1 MDGLFKRLGNR
12 FEVLPEKFLRVKKRI
27 WLGFFLVIAAAVPGA
42 MQFEMDLS
50 DEQFFSQTDE
60 VRQAYDKFRSQ
71 FGGDDSVYIVYR
83 AKDGNVFSHQSLKAV
98 HDAQEELL
106 NYRLHLSAGESSPL
120 DHMVDITSLINVS
133 YLEPSDNAL
142 ISRPL
147 VGHNIPTDL
156 NQLNALRETALNH
169 PDYPLVYVSKDGEYG
184 AMLIRTDFRTNK
196 PENTDFENLSG
207 FDSFTPDITA
217 VDSNNFIEEE
227 IETTMTSPTFEE
239 YTVFYHAI
247 EKIITQPKYS
257 NALEYYPIGGA
268 AINAY
273 INDVMLPQINF
284 WTMVSVILISVIM
297 WVLFRSLS
305 ALVWPLMIIGLS
317 AFFMVATLG
326 YLEIRMNMMIN
337 VVVLLILAIGV
348 ADSIHI
354 LSSYIFFRKQ
364 GEDHA
369 DALKLTFR
377 KSGLAVTI
385 TSITTGAGMLSLMIV
400 PLIPIQLFGF
410 ASALGVFYA
419 FALSIIM
426 LPLMINLW
434 GPMKKNHQAKTE
446 HHIIQSMLRKI
457 EHLSHINPKINIS
470 IFTVITII
478 LLYGASQVQ
487 VDTNFIKLFGE
498 NTWMRQA
505 QETVEEKMGGTM
517 ALEIMLSSKEDEAL
531 LNPELLN
538 TVDDLQHWLETDM
551 AEVVVKTNSLVNII
565 KDSYR
570 SLNGGQQSYYK
581 IPQDKQ
587 VLQQTLFM
595 FSNANP
601 RDRALLVSDD
611 YRKTHITVVFKNRG
625 SKDYMIL
632 FDKIQ
637 KHIDKV
643 FAQHKIN
650 DDSLNITPT
659 GSMVVMMRIIDYV
672 SWSQINGFGMALLSI
687 SVILFLTFRS
697 FKIGLI
703 ALYPNLLPII
713 TVFGIMG
720 YSGVALDTDT
730 LLVAPMLIGIV
741 VDDTIHF
748 LTHYRA
754 LMEEHDDFNKAIIGS
769 FREVGQAITFTSII
783 LVGAF
788 VCFTFLDHNGLKN
801 FGMLASVAMA
811 TALAGDLLL
820 LPALLKIS
828 KTRFPKANPSSDDQ
842 ADNDIDA
849 NPQTQTITG

>member
-1 MDGLFKRLGNR
+1 MDSLFKRLGNR

-27 WLGFFLVIAAAVPGA
+27 WFGFLLIVVAAVPGA
-42 MQFEMDLS
+42 MKFEMDLS

-83 AKDGNVFSHQSLKAV
+83 AKDGNVFSQQSLKAV

-106 NYRLHLSAGESSPL
+106 NYRLKLSPEETSPL

-133 YLEPSDNAL
+133 YLEPSTNAL

-147 VGHNIPTDL
+147 VGHNIPTDKEAL
-156 NQLNALRETALNH
+156 NLLRKTALNH

-196 PENTDFENLSG
+196 PENTDFENLGG
-207 FDSFTPDITA
+207 FDSSSLDITA
-217 VDSNNFIEEE
+217 INSDELIDEE
-227 IETTMTSPTFEE
+227 IVTTMTSPTFDE

-247 EKIITQPKYS
+247 EKIIKQPQYAS
-257 NALEYYPIGGA
+257 ALEYYPIGGA

-273 INDVMLPQINF
+273 INDIMLPQINF
-284 WTMVSVILISVIM
+284 WTMVSVILIAVIM

-364 GEDHA
+364 GKDHNES
-369 DALKLTFR
+369 LKFTFR

-385 TSITTGAGMLSLMIV
+385 TSITTGTGMLALMFV

-419 FALSIIM
+419 FGLSIVM

-446 HHIIQSMLRKI
+446 HHIIQGLLRKI

-470 IFTVITII
+470 IFTVFTVI
-478 LLYGASQVQ
+478 LLYGASQIQ
-487 VDTNFIKLFGE
+487 VDTNFIKLFSE

-517 ALEIMLSSKEDEAL
+517 ALEIMLSSKKEEAL
-531 LNPELLN
+531 LNPDVLN
-538 TVDDLQHWLETDM
+538 TINELQLWLENDM
-551 AEVVVKTNSLVNII
+551 ADVVVKTNSLVNII

-570 SLNGGQQSYYK
+570 SLNGGQQEYYK
-581 IPQDKQ
+581 IPQNKQ

-601 RDRALLVSDD
+601 KDRALLVSDD

-625 SKDYMIL
+625 SKEYMVL

-637 KHIDKV
+637 GHIDEV
-643 FAQHKIN
+643 FAKHKAA
-650 DDSLNITPT
+650 DSTLNITPT

-697 FKIGLI
+697 FRVGLI

-788 VCFTFLDHNGLKN
+788 ICFTFLDHNGLKN

-820 LPALLKIS
+820 LPALLKIT
-828 KTRFPKANPSSDDQ
+828 KTRFPGAKNNTDINTDQ
-842 ADNDIDA
+842 K
-849 NPQTQTITG
+849 TQTVAG

>member
-1 MDGLFKRLGNR
+1 MDGLFRRLGNR
-12 FEVLPEKFLRVKKRI
+12 FEVLPEKFLANRKWI
-27 WLGFFLVIAAAVPGA
+27 WLGFFLTIMAAVPGV
-42 MQFEMDLS
+42 MKFEMDLS

-60 VRQAYDKFRSQ
+60 VRQAYDRFRAQ
-71 FGGDDSVYIVYR
+71 FGGDDSVYLVYR
-83 AKDGNVFSHQSLKAV
+83 AKDGDVFSHASLKAI
-98 HDAQEELL
+98 HDVQEELL
-106 NYRLHLSAGESSPL
+106 NYRQNLKPGESSPL

-147 VGHNIPTDL
+147 VGHHIPTDAEEL
-156 NQLNALRETALNH
+156 KALRNRALQH
-169 PDYPLVYVSKDGEYG
+169 PDYPLVYVSRDGKYG

-196 PENTDFENLSG
+196 PEA
-207 FDSFTPDITA
+207 DSFETMDGSFDFNIDITA
-217 VDSNNFIEEE
+217 IDNNEVIEEE
-227 IETTMTSPTFEE
+227 ISSVMKSPSFEE

-247 EKIITQPKYS
+247 EDIIQQKKYTDVV
-257 NALEYYPIGGA
+257 EYFPIGGA

-273 INDVMLPQINF
+273 INDEMLPQINF
-284 WTMVSVILISVIM
+284 WTMVSVIIIAIIM
-297 WVLFRSLS
+297 WVLFRSFS
-305 ALVWPLMIIGLS
+305 ALVWPLVIIGLS
-317 AFFMVATLG
+317 AFFMVSTLG
-326 YLEIRMNMMIN
+326 YLDVRMNMMIN
-337 VVVLLILAIGV
+337 VVILLILAIGV

-364 GEDHA
+364 GKDHLE
-369 DALKLTFR
+369 ALRLTFR

-385 TSITTGAGMLSLMIV
+385 TSVTTGAGMLALLFV

-426 LPLMINLW
+426 LPLMINFW
-434 GPMKKNHQAKTE
+434 GPMKKDHQAKTE
-446 HHIIQSMLRKI
+446 HHVIQLLLRKV
-457 EHLSHINPKINIS
+457 EHLSHINPAINIS
-470 IFTVITII
+470 FFTVITLI
-478 LLYGASQVQ
+478 LLYGAAQIK
-487 VDTNFIKLFGE
+487 VDTNFIKLFSE

-517 ALEIMLSSKEDEAL
+517 ALEIMLDSKQDEAI

-538 TVDDLQHWLETDM
+538 SVDELQLWLETELAD
-551 AEVVVKTNSLVNII
+551 VVVKTNSLVNIV

-570 SLNGGQQSYYK
+570 SLNAGDQSYYR
-581 IPQDKQ
+581 IPQDAQ
-587 VLQQTLFM
+587 VLRQTLFM
-595 FSNANP
+595 FGNANP

-625 SKDYMIL
+625 SKEYIEL
-632 FDKIQ
+632 FKTIKQ
-637 KHIDKV
+637 QIEQQ
-643 FAQHKIN
+643 FAVHLQT
-650 DDSLNITPT
+650 DSSLKITPT
-659 GSMVVMMRIIDYV
+659 GGMVVMMRIVDYV

-687 SVILFLTFRS
+687 SVILLLTFRS
-697 FKIGLI
+697 WRVGVI

-754 LMEEHDDFNKAIIGS
+754 LMEEHDDFDKAIIGA
-769 FREVGQAITFTSII
+769 FREVGQAITFTSLI

-801 FGMLASVAMA
+801 FGMLASLAMA

-828 KTRFPKANPSSDDQ
+828 RTRFNKNKLPTSSQ
-842 ADNDIDA
+842 TS
-849 NPQTQTITG
+849 TQTAS

>member
-1 MDGLFKRLGNR
+1 MDGLFRRFGNR
-12 FEVLPEKFLRVKKRI
+12 FEALPEKFLGRKKSI
-27 WLGFFLVIAAAVPGA
+27 WAGFILIVIAALPGV
-42 MQFEMDLS
+42 MKFEMDLS

-60 VRQAYDKFRSQ
+60 VRQAYDRFRAQ
-71 FGGDDSVYIVYR
+71 FGGDDSVYLVYR
-83 AKDGNVFSHQSLKAV
+83 AKDGDVFSQSTLQAI
-98 HDAQEELL
+98 HDVQEELL
-106 NYRLHLSAGESSPL
+106 NYRQKLKPGETSPL
-120 DHMVDITSLINVS
+120 DHIVDITSLINVS
-133 YLEPSDNAL
+133 YLQPSSNAL

-147 VGHNIPTDL
+147 VGHHIPADKK
-156 NQLNALRETALNH
+156 QLQQLRQIALSH

-184 AMLIRTDFRTNK
+184 AILIRTDFRTNK
-196 PENTDFENLSG
+196 PDT
-207 FDSFTPDITA
+207 DSFDDIGSASDFNIDITA
-217 VDSNNFIEEE
+217 LDSDSVFEED
-227 IETTMTSPTFEE
+227 ISSVMKSPSFEE

-247 EKIITQPKYS
+247 EDIIQQKKYTDVV
-257 NALEYYPIGGA
+257 EYFPIGGA

-273 INDVMLPQINF
+273 INDEMLPQINF
-284 WTMVSVILISVIM
+284 WTMVSVILIAVIM
-297 WVLFRSLS
+297 WVLFRSFS
-305 ALVWPLMIIGLS
+305 ALLWPLVIIGLS
-317 AFFMVATLG
+317 AYFMVATLG
-326 YLEIRMNMMIN
+326 YLDIRMNMMIN

-364 GEDHA
+364 GEDHLA
-369 DALKLTFR
+369 ALRFTFR

-385 TSITTGAGMLSLMIV
+385 TSVTTGSGMLALLFV

-419 FALSIIM
+419 FALSIVM

-434 GPMKKNHQAKTE
+434 GPMNKDHQAKTE
-446 HHIIQSMLRKI
+446 HHLIQILLRKI
-457 EHLSHINPKINIS
+457 EHLSHINPVVNIS
-470 IFTVITII
+470 FFSVITVI
-478 LLYGASQVQ
+478 LLYGATQIQ
-487 VDTNFIKLFGE
+487 VDTNFIKLFSE

-517 ALEIMLSSKEDEAL
+517 ALEIMLDSEQDEAILNPAL
-531 LNPELLN
+531 LNSIDELQ
-538 TVDDLQHWLETDM
+538 VWLQTELPD
-551 AEVVVKTNSLVNII
+551 VVVKTNSLVNIV

-570 SLNGGQQSYYK
+570 SLNAGDQSYYR
-581 IPQDKQ
+581 IPQDPQ
-587 VLQQTLFM
+587 VLRQTLFM

-625 SKDYMIL
+625 SKEYIAL
-632 FDKIQ
+632 FNKIQ
-637 KHIDKV
+637 QQINQQ
-643 FAQHKIN
+643 FATQLLA
-650 DDSLNITPT
+650 DSSLKITPT

-687 SVILFLTFRS
+687 SVILLITFRS
-697 FKIGLI
+697 MRIGII

-754 LMEEHDDFNKAIIGS
+754 LMEEHDDFDKAIVGA

-788 VCFTFLDHNGLKN
+788 ICFTFLDHNGLKN
-801 FGMLASVAMA
+801 FGMLASIAMA

-820 LPALLKIS
+820 LPALLKITR
-828 KTRFPKANPSSDDQ
+828 TRFNQDVLPSS
-842 ADNDIDA
+842 
-849 NPQTQTITG
+849 QTVS

>member
-1 MDGLFKRLGNR
+1 MEGLFKRLGNR
-12 FEVLPEKFLRVKKRI
+12 FEKLPDKLLNNKKII
-27 WLGFFLVIAAAVPGA
+27 WTGFILIIAAAIPGA
-42 MQFEMDLS
+42 MKFEMDLS

-60 VRQAYDKFRSQ
+60 VRQAYDTFRAQ
-71 FGGDDSVYIVYR
+71 FGGDDSVYLVYK
-83 AKDGNVFSHQSLKAV
+83 AKDGDVFSHQSLKAV

-106 NYRLHLSAGESSPL
+106 NYRLKLKPGETSPL

-133 YLEPSDNAL
+133 YLEPSSDAL

-147 VGHNIPTDL
+147 VGHTIPTDQK
-156 NQLNALRETALNH
+156 QLDEIKNIALTH
-169 PDYPLVYVSKDGEYG
+169 PDYPLVYVSKDAEYG
-184 AMLIRTDFRTNK
+184 AMLIRTDFRTTK
-196 PENTDFENLSG
+196 PENDDFENFQN
-207 FDSFTPDITA
+207 FDSFSLDVTA
-217 VDSNNFIEEE
+217 LNNEEVTEEE
-227 IETTMTSPTFEE
+227 VSSVMMSPTFEE

-247 EKIITQPKYS
+247 EDVIKQEKYS

-284 WTMVSVILISVIM
+284 WTMISVILIGVIM
-297 WVLFRSLS
+297 WVLFRSFS
-305 ALVWPLMIIGLS
+305 AIVWPLMIIGLS
-317 AFFMVATLG
+317 AFFMVSTLG

-354 LSSYIFFRKQ
+354 LSSYIFFRKK
-364 GEDHA
+364 GEPHLQA
-369 DALKLTFR
+369 MKFTFR

-385 TSITTGAGMLSLMIV
+385 TSITTGAGMLALMFV
-400 PLIPIQLFGF
+400 PLIPIQLFGL
-410 ASALGVFYA
+410 ASALGVFFA
-419 FALSIIM
+419 FGLSIVM

-434 GPMKKNHQAKTE
+434 SPMSKTSTAKTE
-446 HHIIQSMLRKI
+446 HHIVQSLLRKV
-457 EHLSHINPKINIS
+457 EHLSHINPKVNIS
-470 IFTVITII
+470 IFSVITVI

-487 VDTNFIKLFGE
+487 VDTNFMKLFSE

-517 ALEIMLSSKEDEAL
+517 ALEIMLSSKKDEAL
-531 LNPELLN
+531 LNPEVLN
-538 TVDDLQHWLETDM
+538 TIDELQHWLEDDM
-551 AEVVVKTNSLVNII
+551 SDVVVKTNSLVNVI

-570 SLNGGQQSYYK
+570 SLNEGKEEYYR
-581 IPQDKQ
+581 IPQDQ
-587 VLQQTLFM
+587 QILRQTLFM

-601 RDRALLVSDD
+601 KDRTLLVSDD

-625 SKDYMIL
+625 SKEYMVL
-632 FDKIQ
+632 FNKIQ
-637 KHIDKV
+637 NHIDHI
-643 FAQHKIN
+643 FAEHVKS
-650 DDSLNITPT
+650 DAGLKITPT
-659 GSMVVMMRIIDYV
+659 GGMVVMMRVLDYV

-687 SVILFLTFRS
+687 SIILFLTFRS
-697 FKIGLI
+697 FKVGMI

-720 YSGVALDTDT
+720 FSGVALDTDT

-754 LMEEHDDFNKAIIGS
+754 LMEEHDDYNKAIIGS

-801 FGMLASVAMA
+801 FGMLASLAMV

-820 LPALLKIS
+820 LPALLKVT
-828 KTRFPKANPSSDDQ
+828 KTRFNKS
-842 ADNDIDA
+842 
-849 NPQTQTITG
+849 QTNTMTQSVNG